1 MASSTLAVGAE
12 IFDIGT
18 RKRAATGPV
27 ERGQAGHHMP
37 EAFGLPNV
45 TNVRVFLVEMNNSR
59 KKPLRFHPSVSLHFS
74 AVGCV
79 LVVWLVARNQRVVL
93 QLVLIE
99 VSNIVLNLI
108 FRSEPLRAQ
117 HFTIV
122 RSIPYSKQDVWS
134 APQSE
139 NMFKSFFL
147 PSSPTGSY

>member
-1 MASSTLAVGAE
+1 MCLSFPTPTIGINSTMMDMCDADKLAKAITVKSTRPNNKLWATFFSRRISSIDIQE
-12 IFDIGT
+12 I
-18 RKRAATGPV
+18 RGPKS
-27 ERGQAGHHMP
+27 RSW
-37 EAFGLPNV
+37 NSV
-45 TNVRVFLVEMNNSR
+45 T
-59 KKPLRFHPSVSLHFS
+59 VSLWYYGTLPHYI
-74 AVGCV
+74 CYIY
-79 LVVWLVARNQRVVL
+79 R
-93 QLVLIE
+93 E

-117 HFTIV
+117 RSTIV